1 MYGAIGS
8 TKNALSKTI
17 RRMKKRRTSN
27 NSPLQL
33 QSLPEYSTVE
43 VCSLQQLSTALT
55 LPSREWINR
64 SPEGLDM
71 IQVCKISQASC
82 SSSQPLRI
90 IYNITAVSS
99 DLAWSLFVYDHKIN
113 LSECS
118 ALNSFLILMDAKSL
132 NKLVLTVDSLHIC
145 AGQPDHNL

>member
-1 MYGAIGS
+1 MPRRKRFQHRK
-8 TKNALSKTI
+8 KNEKEK
-17 RRMKKRRTSN
+17 RMKSETSN

-33 QSLPEYSTVE
+33 QSLPEDSTVE
-43 VCSLQQLSTALT
+43 VCSLQQLFTALT
-55 LPSREWINR
+55 LSSREWINR

-82 SSSQPLRI
+82 SSSQLLRI
-90 IYNITAVSS
+90 IYTITVSS

-118 ALNSFLILMDAKSL
+118 ALNSFPILMDVKSL
-132 NKLVLTVDSLHIC
+132 NKLVLTVIVCMFVLD
-145 AGQPDHNL
+145 NLIIIL

>member
-1 MYGAIGS
+1 MPRRKQFQNRK
-8 TKNALSKTI
+8 KNEKEKH
-17 RRMKKRRTSN
+17 MKSETSN

-33 QSLPEYSTVE
+33 ESLPQYSTVE

-82 SSSQPLRI
+82 SSSRI
-90 IYNITAVSS
+90 IKFITLQFLLIWHGLCLRMTTKLIYRNAV
-99 DLAWSLFVYDHKIN
+99 L
-113 LSECS
+113 
-118 ALNSFLILMDAKSL
+118 
-132 NKLVLTVDSLHIC
+132 
-145 AGQPDHNL
+145 